1 MTSPRTTAGTTRE
14 DVLRDDLHLYTI
26 GLPWLCKL
34 LNEAEEEE
42 KKAHWAE
49 QRDKSL
55 RRISEIKRELATL
68 AAE

>member
-42 KKAHWAE
+42 E
-49 QRDKSL
+49 ESSL
-55 RRISEIKRELATL
+55 GRTA
-68 AAE
+68 

>member
-1 MTSPRTTAGTTRE
+1 MTNPRTTAGTTRE

-34 LNEAEEEE
+34 LNEAEEE

-55 RRISEIKRELATL
+55 RRIGEIKRELATL